1 MAPLLPTGFPGPP
14 FGGPSAIGGLGPT
27 GGERGGPS
35 PTSPLPVA
43 KQSVKIS
50 ISAGLRRMINY
61 TKGLPLLTRVVV
73 VAILITYFLDVILGV
88 PLRDKWA
95 LDPRKMSL
103 SQMHR
108 INTYPVIHTGALHA
122 GVNLIVLTPLLERFE
137 REIGTLKT
145 TLLIA
150 GPVVTIPA
158 ALYLG
163 IEMGIVGGSAP
174 VVGSSGLIFT
184 LLAAESV
191 KTYRFNPYYTIGGWE
206 IPTWPTPIFWMVIA
220 SFLMPTSSLLG
231 HFCAIVVG
239 YAYAC
244 RYLRLLEPN
253 EWILTRVEKYLGFIL
268 LKLPWY
274 VGLHKRVEL
283 NHMEM
288 LPMAVSSVGRRNIE
302 VMESGFSLPGRTLG
316 SA

>member
-103 SQMHR
+103 SQSM
-108 INTYPVIHTGALHA
+108 Y
-122 GVNLIVLTPLLERFE
+122 GVFLKKQIPKEWGLEKGLIKY
-137 REIGTLKT
+137 I
-145 TLLIA
+145 
-150 GPVVTIPA
+150 
-158 ALYLG
+158 LYL
-163 IEMGIVGGSAP
+163 
-174 VVGSSGLIFT
+174 
-184 LLAAESV
+184 
-191 KTYRFNPYYTIGGWE
+191 
-206 IPTWPTPIFWMVIA
+206 
-220 SFLMPTSSLLG
+220 
-231 HFCAIVVG
+231 C
-239 YAYAC
+239 
-244 RYLRLLEPN
+244 
-253 EWILTRVEKYLGFIL
+253 
-268 LKLPWY
+268 
-274 VGLHKRVEL
+274 
-283 NHMEM
+283 
-288 LPMAVSSVGRRNIE
+288 
-302 VMESGFSLPGRTLG
+302 
-316 SA
+316 